1 MADCSKTEVFLSEW
15 KRLCK
20 SAGDCEYCLLGK
32 FAEQKGENEYC
43 LAAVTAFRKEAITL
57 MQQWSD
63 EHPLPKQK
71 TYADVF
77 FEMHP
82 KAPKTDYGTP
92 CCCRQNVFGTK
103 GNEDC
108 PLTDECF
115 ECWNEPYPE
124 QEATT

>member
-1 MADCSKTEVFLSEW
+1 MSE
-15 KRLCK
+15 
-20 SAGDCEYCLLGK
+20 
-32 FAEQKGENEYC
+32 
-43 LAAVTAFRKEAITL
+43 
-57 MQQWSD
+57 
-63 EHPLPKQK
+63 PKPK

-82 KAPKTDYGTP
+82 KAPKTDYRTP

-115 ECWNEPYPE
+115 ECWNEPFPE
-124 QEATT
+124 QEE